1 MKKLWQR
8 FLALYFSINFFVTI
22 SVVVVLMFLFR
33 KHHKTFRNLWAKLQL
48 FLLGVKLEIDGKPD
62 SEAKMLLLNHQS
74 VADIVIMEAIYP
86 ADLAWVAK
94 KEIGD
99 IPFFGHILDLPEMI
113 AIERENRKSLVKLFK
128 DAKDRLKK
136 GRVIAIFPEGTRS
149 NGKKLLPFKAG
160 AKLLAEKLDLKVQP
174 AVFIGTINVF
184 DSKNFLGNFG
194 VKVKLVYLDPVDPK
208 QDPNWFEKLRDDMDK
223 VLQSSLK
230 EMQNKVNYK

>member
-1 MKKLWQR
+1 MKKIWQR
-8 FLALYFSINFFVTI
+8 LLALYFSINFFFTI
-22 SVVVVLMFLFR
+22 SFVVILMFLFR
-33 KHHKTFRNLWAKLQL
+33 KKHKLFRQTWAKLQL
-48 FLLGVKLEIDGKPD
+48 FLLGVKLKIEGSPD
-62 SEAKMLLLNHQS
+62 KDAKMLLLNHQS

-149 NGKKLLPFKAG
+149 NGKKLLKFKAG

-194 VKVKLVYLDPVDPK
+194 ANVKLVYLDSIDPK
-208 QDPNWFEKLRDDMDK
+208 DDEKWFEKLKDDMEK
-223 VLQSSLK
+223 VLK
-230 EMQNKVNYK
+230 EHLDEKISG

>member
-1 MKKLWQR
+1 VKQLWQR

-22 SVVVVLMFLFR
+22 SVVVILMFIFR
-33 KHHKTFRNLWAKLQL
+33 KKHKIFRNLWAKLQL
-48 FLLGVKLEIDGKPD
+48 FLLGVKLEVVGKPD
-62 SEAKMLLLNHQS
+62 KNAKMLLLNHQS

-128 DAKDRLKK
+128 DAKDRIQK

-160 AKLLAEKLDLKVQP
+160 AKLLAEKLDLMVQP

-194 VKVKLVYLDPVDPK
+194 AKVKLVYLDPVDPK
-208 QDPNWFEKLRDDMDK
+208 KDPNWFEKLKEDMEK
-223 VLQSSLK
+223 TLQKSLK
-230 EMQNKVNYK
+230 EV